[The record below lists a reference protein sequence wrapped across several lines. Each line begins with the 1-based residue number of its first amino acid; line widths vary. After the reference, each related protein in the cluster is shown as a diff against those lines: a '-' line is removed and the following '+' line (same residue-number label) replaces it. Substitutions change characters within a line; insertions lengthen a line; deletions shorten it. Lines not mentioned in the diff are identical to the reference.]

1 MKKIDTKIIR
11 FLAKSIKN
19 WIKENRSSKN
29 PLIRLG
35 IGGLYLV
42 LIALNNIKF
51 FFKDKEFRTIFYM
64 KLYLNERMEV

>member
-42 LIALNNIKF
+42 LITLNNIKPELF
-51 FFKDKEFRTIFYM
+51 MTIIM
-64 KLYLNERMEV
+64 LSLIIPHKQ